1 MCCYPV
7 KAQISNNVYGSAQP
21 NVELKIVACCY
32 EAGRLE
38 ALAAKISVDQHCTSS
53 THCTIGT
60 GKGKTTINFKW
71 TRILAFDLST
81 EYSI

>member
-38 ALAAKISVDQHCTSS
+38 ALAA
-53 THCTIGT
+53 
-60 GKGKTTINFKW
+60 
-71 TRILAFDLST
+71 
-81 EYSI
+81 